1 MIKDPYKVL
10 GVSPNASDEEIK
22 KAYRRLAKQY
32 HPDRNP
38 GDAEAARRM
47 QEINEA
53 YDQIKN
59 PEKSRSRGFDY
70 EAYGRSQPD
79 ADSNWRAA
87 LHFARFGRYSEA
99 LNALDGCKTRD
110 AKWYAL
116 SAIINDG
123 LGYEVTA
130 LEHIRRAVSMEPD
143 NLEYLRILEQIESG
157 GFVYRQNAGAY
168 RGFTVHTDP
177 CSSMGLCCM
186 QYMFCR
192 CCCC

>member
-1 MIKDPYKVL
+1 MNKDPYKVL
-10 GVSPNASDEEIK
+10 GLSPDASDEEIK
-22 KAYRRLAKQY
+22 RAYRRLAKQY

-47 QEINEA
+47 QEINPA

-59 PEKSRSRGFDY
+59 PEKNRSRGFDY
-70 EAYGRSQPD
+70 EAYGRSQQD

-87 LHFARFGRYSEA
+87 LHFARFGRFSEA
-99 LNALDGCKTRD
+99 LNALEGCKIRD

-143 NLEYLRILEQIESG
+143 NLEYLRILEQIENG
-157 GFVYRQNAGAY
+157 GFVYQQSAGGY
-168 RGFTVHTDP
+168 RGFTVQGGP
-177 CSSMGLCCM
+177 CSSFGLCCM